1 MELPSLLTEEQI
13 KKFTNELGLT
23 KEQIIEFNAEFKAY
37 DTDGDGTITSIDLGI
52 VNKVRYFSYLRINK
66 IIAVKTV
73 IKNSAAISFI
83 DCILFPKLI

>member
-52 VNKVRYFSYLRINK
+52 VNKVRFFSYFKINE
-66 IIAVKTV
+66 IIIVLKAV
-73 IKNSAAISFI
+73 IS
-83 DCILFPKLI
+83 

>member
-52 VNKVRYFSYLRINK
+52 VNKVR
-66 IIAVKTV
+66 
-73 IKNSAAISFI
+73 
-83 DCILFPKLI
+83 

>member
-52 VNKVRYFSYLRINK
+52 VNKVRYFFISQNK
-66 IIAVKTV
+66 
-73 IKNSAAISFI
+73 
-83 DCILFPKLI
+83 

>member
-52 VNKVRYFSYLRINK
+52 VNKVKLLLQPYFPPIYLHLTFDI
-66 IIAVKTV
+66 
-73 IKNSAAISFI
+73 F
-83 DCILFPKLI
+83 